1 MERPKIKD
9 SKIAEYVEYLEGR
22 LEKFEANKTIAR
34 YYVGLKK
41 QIDDISNLFQEIEVC
56 KEDLH
61 DKEDKFFDR
70 YFKYLEK
77 SDQISESLI
86 KLEKKVAPSKEKERI
101 RDDATVEKHIFS
113 NGG

>member
-9 SKIAEYVEYLEGR
+9 RSVLEYVDYLENR

-41 QIDDISNLFQEIEVC
+41 QIDDISKLFQEIEVC
-56 KEDLH
+56 KDDFH
-61 DKEDKFFDR
+61 DKDDKFFDR

-101 RDDATVEKHIFS
+101 REDATVEKHIFS